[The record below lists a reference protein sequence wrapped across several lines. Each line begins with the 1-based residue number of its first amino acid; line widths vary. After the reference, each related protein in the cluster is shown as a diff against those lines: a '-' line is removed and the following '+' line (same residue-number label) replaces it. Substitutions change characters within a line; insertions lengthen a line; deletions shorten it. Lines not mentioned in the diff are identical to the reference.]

1 MYIYVVKNTSRK
13 NNEKKE
19 VNNAKKFSL
28 LPCSSVLLLLS
39 FYFSLSLQ
47 PFSGIIDNFILNS
60 LTNSKFYLFTNLF
73 LIFFQHIYY
82 ID

>member
-47 PFSGIIDNFILNS
+47 PFPRIIGNFILNS
-60 LTNSKFYLFTNLF
+60 LTNSEFYLFIKFVFN
-73 LIFFQHIYY
+73 FFSAY
-82 ID
+82 ILH